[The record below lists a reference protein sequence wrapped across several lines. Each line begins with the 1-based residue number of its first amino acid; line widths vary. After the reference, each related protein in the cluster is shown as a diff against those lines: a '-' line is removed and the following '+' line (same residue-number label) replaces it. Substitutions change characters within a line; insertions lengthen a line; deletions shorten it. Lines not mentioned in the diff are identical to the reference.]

1 MTAAERN
8 KMLND
13 MKNAIALETD
23 IAAQRQLM
31 ERCSKTMQEKCPVFV
46 PLEKPVQRAQ
56 SVESPNKMHL
66 ILAWIMALLFGGTG
80 LAILLDSGM
89 SFASKVAGFLG
100 CLAMAVG
107 MWFACASTYLE
118 QKRAFS
124 EQLEKDQAKMKEW
137 KAANQK
143 KEEAHKR
150 QYRDW
155 EASKQAILQS
165 IQAQTQKSIALRDAF
180 YAQENFLYAKY
191 LTLPALTSIYEYFL
205 TGRCDELT
213 GPHGAYNLYEDE
225 VRKDTVIEKLNV
237 VIENLEQI
245 KQSQYLLYQQV
256 KAIQQTTNAIAQEL
270 VQIKGYTIALT
281 QLSALNAY
289 YARLNE
295 RNTRISMYYHLA
307 A

>member
-31 ERCSKTMQEKCPVFV
+31 ECCGKTMQEKCPVFV
-46 PLEKPVQRAQ
+46 PLEEPVLSTPPV
-56 SVESPNKMHL
+56 SVPEKVYYML
-66 ILAWIMALLFGGTG
+66 IFFSFVFLIVGVCACKGVPFLLLFGIGVG
-80 LAILLDSGM
+80 LLL
-89 SFASKVAGFLG
+89 VALHIKKKNR
-100 CLAMAVG
+100 
-107 MWFACASTYLE
+107 S
-118 QKRAFS
+118 
-124 EQLEKDQAKMKEW
+124 QLEDYQLKIEKR
-137 KAANQK
+137 KADNHHK
-143 KEEAHKR
+143 KEIYER

-307 A
+307 S